1 MIPPL
6 RCDGRHSNNSNHIYL
21 LTDADIDLRNL
32 FFLYAHL
39 VQNGLSA
46 IQNTDGQTDRF
57 SDLIGLFVQPFISRL
72 VLDRQI
78 Y

>member
-1 MIPPL
+1 MNL
-6 RCDGRHSNNSNHIYL
+6 NLSLTLLDVKLVYL

-46 IQNTDGQTDRF
+46 IQNTDGQTDTF
-57 SDLIGLFVQPFISRL
+57 SDLIGLFVQPFISPL
-72 VLDRQI
+72 VLDWQI
-78 Y
+78 L